1 MMSSQTS
8 SQTSKHSF
16 QGVMKKVSLS
26 PQKTQLFMSEV
37 VFTGECVGKDGI
49 KADLSKLTA
58 VVNWSTP
65 ATIQNLGLF
74 LGLTRYFRPLIKN
87 YSLLKKPLKDL
98 YNTLKIPKS
107 RGKQAYQNAAHAHL
121 L

>member
-1 MMSSQTS
+1 MA
-8 SQTSKHSF
+8 
-16 QGVMKKVSLS
+16 
-26 PQKTQLFMSEV
+26 EV
-37 VFTGECVGKDGI
+37 IFAGECVGKDGI
-49 KADLSKLTA
+49 KADPLKLTA
-58 VVNWSTP
+58 VINWSTL

-87 YSLLKKPLKDL
+87 YSLLEKLLKDL

-107 RGKQAYQNAAHAHL
+107 RGKQAYQNAACVHL